1 MKQLITIVLLLGA
14 VAGLSGQSL
23 QQQVSLSY
31 SEERLDA
38 VLADISQSYQ
48 VRFSYSPNFI
58 PVDKRVSLQLSNATM
73 ESALDEL
80 CKQVPMRYASVG
92 GQILLKPD
100 KSRKEQLGQLN
111 TLKGKVKQ
119 TSPIYPEED
128 RNKKERER
136 LRQMLLPI
144 EKMDDNLVIEGG
156 GEDYKSINT
165 SVYRL
170 PEGVAGDSASSY
182 IWREDRRLAQIS
194 LLPYLGTNAMESDE
208 ITNKVSVNVLWGTNG
223 GVDGLEVG
231 GLVNTV
237 RKDVRGMQIAGL
249 GNTVGG
255 DVEGTQIGGL
265 FNVNQGSTKGA
276 QLAGIINKTR
286 TGDAAQLAGIANLS
300 KEDYQGLQLGG
311 IFNHSGG
318 KAEGT
323 QIAGLFN
330 YAYGKTGT
338 QVSGLFNVAGDV
350 NAGQVSAIFNKG
362 ETVKGS
368 QLALINISD
377 TISGTPLGLL
387 NIVKKGYNR
396 FEVSAHDVL
405 YANLALKLGA
415 HKFYNIFHLGARW
428 DKLKPGEPDA
438 VPGTYMSWGLGYGIG
453 NTAILSPRL
462 LMNFELVAVQINE
475 QEYWTRELNLLNQLR
490 VTFDFHQPGKRFSFF
505 AGPVG
510 NVMVSK
516 VRNSETG
523 ELGGTVV
530 KPPYLLIDESDENT
544 SVKAWIG
551 VQAGIRF

>member
-1 MKQLITIVLLLGA
+1 MAA
-14 VAGLSGQSL
+14 VAYLPAQSL

-31 SEERLDA
+31 SGERLDN

-58 PVDKRVSLQLSNATM
+58 PVDKRVSVQANNMPLST
-73 ESALDEL
+73 ALDDI
-80 CKQVPMRYASVG
+80 CAQVPMSYASVG

-111 TLKGKVKQ
+111 TLKGKVTQ
-119 TSPIYPEED
+119 TSPIYPEKD
-128 RNKKERER
+128 MNKVERER
-136 LRQMLLPI
+136 LKQMLLPI
-144 EKMDDNLVIEGG
+144 EKMDENLVIKGEGH
-156 GEDYKSINT
+156 DYKQINT

-170 PEGVAGDSASSY
+170 PEGVVEGDSVSSY

-194 LLPYLGTNAMESDE
+194 LLPYLGTNALESDE
-208 ITNKVSVNVLWGTNG
+208 ITNNVSFNVLWGTNG
-223 GVDGLEVG
+223 GVDGVEIG

-237 RKDVRGMQIAGL
+237 RKDVNGMQIAGL

-255 DVEGTQIGGL
+255 DVEGTQVGGL
-265 FNVNQGSTKGA
+265 FNVNKGATKGA
-276 QLAGIINKTR
+276 QLAGLVNTTH
-286 TGDAAQLAGIANLS
+286 TGEAAQLAGIGNLS
-300 KEDYQGLQLGG
+300 KADYKGLQLAG

-318 KAEGT
+318 NAEGT
-323 QIAGLFN
+323 QMAGLFN

-338 QVSGLFNVAGDV
+338 QVAGLFNIAGDV
-350 NAGQVSAIFNKG
+350 SEGQVSAIFNKG
-362 ETVKGS
+362 AKVEGS
-368 QLALINISD
+368 QLALINIAD
-377 TISGTPLGLL
+377 TISGTPIGLI
-387 NIVKKGYNR
+387 NIVKNGYNR
-396 FEVSAHDVL
+396 FEISAHDIL
-405 YANLALKLGA
+405 YANVALKLGA

-438 VPGTYMSWGLGYGIG
+438 APGTYMSWGLGYGIG
-453 NTAILSPRL
+453 NTAILNPRL

-475 QEYWTRELNLLNQLR
+475 QEYWTRELNLLNQVRL
-490 VTFDFHQPGKRFSFF
+490 TFDFHKPDKRFSFF

-516 VRNSETG
+516 VRNPETG

-530 KPPYLLIDESDENT
+530 KPSYLLIDESDENT
-544 SVKAWIG
+544 SVKAWVG